1 MSKAS
6 QAHKQIS
13 QLFQNYKAVVS
24 LFLQSALRVSIAV
37 SSKSREERGW
47 ANLTRGH
54 QSEAL
59 GKLRRGQA
67 SIPLFC
73 QVSWFCDLAYR
84 LDIFKRQ
91 ILKGVQKANQ

>member
-24 LFLQSALRVSIAV
+24 LFLQSVLEW
-37 SSKSREERGW
+37 EERGVG
-47 ANLTRGH
+47 LTSRGGTKVR
-54 QSEAL
+54 L
-59 GKLRRGQA
+59 WGKLRRGQA

-84 LDIFKRQ
+84 LDILKRQ
-91 ILKGVQKANQ
+91 I